1 MNKSLLADKLLSP
14 IQSTMSANLV
24 IMALGMVSGI
34 LTARILG
41 PAGRGEIAAAVV
53 WPATIATLGT
63 LGVPDAMV
71 YQAGR
76 EKGIGAVVAA
86 GLCVGVAQLLLMGF
100 LGAVIIPRALDSQG
114 PHVIRMSV
122 TYMTILIYAFI
133 GNYAVAIIL
142 GTTRFSVWNGLRL
155 LNPILYLGA
164 MLLLW
169 SFGRVTSENVLRA
182 MLIGPV
188 VTTIAA
194 SFVVAKITTGP
205 LIFDPRT
212 IKSVISYGFDS
223 ALSSWPLFLKDN
235 VAQIVMS
242 TVLSSSQL
250 GIYAVSLVAASPIS
264 PLFNAFQ
271 TIIFPK
277 TAAEP
282 DSALAKRALTED
294 IAKGFWISTLLL
306 VVLVFTLP
314 PFIRMCYGSAYV
326 PSIIPAQLLTLSM
339 FLNGLGQM
347 IIAGFRGLGMPRAA
361 LWGNLLGLAVVGL
374 LLPTFLSR
382 WGLVGAA
389 AASLISSAITVLA
402 FVYLIRSRAGI
413 SLREMMKPEFGRW
426 LQAGRISPAGL
437 H

>member
-1 MNKSLLADKLLSP
+1 
-14 IQSTMSANLV
+14 MSANLA

-76 EKGIGAVVAA
+76 EKSIGPVLAA
-86 GLCVGVAQLLLMGF
+86 GICVGAAQLLLMSLLGF
-100 LGAVIIPRALDSQG
+100 VVIPRALAAQG
-114 PHVIRMSV
+114 PNVIRMSL
-122 TYMTILIYAFI
+122 TYMTFLIYAFV
-133 GNYAVAIIL
+133 GNYAVGIIL
-142 GTTRFSVWNGLRL
+142 GTTRYAVWNGLRL

-169 SFGRVTSENVLRA
+169 SFGHVTSENVLGA

-188 VTTIAA
+188 VTTIVAC
-194 SFVVAKITTGP
+194 FVVAKITTGP
-205 LIFDPRT
+205 IIFELKT
-212 IKSVISYGFDS
+212 MKSVILYGFDS
-223 ALSSWPLFLKDN
+223 ALSSWPVFLKDN
-235 VAQIVMS
+235 IAQIMMS

-250 GIYAVSLVAASPIS
+250 GIYSVSLVAASPIS

-282 DSALAKRALTED
+282 DSVIAKRALTED
-294 IAKGFWISTLLL
+294 IAKGLWISVLLL
-306 VVLVFTLP
+306 IILEIALP
-314 PFIRMCYGSAYV
+314 PLIRLCYGVAYA
-326 PSIIPAQLLTLSM
+326 PSIIPAQLLAVAM
-339 FLNGLGQM
+339 FLSGLGQM
-347 IIAGFRGLGMPRAA
+347 IISGFRGLGMPRAA
-361 LWGNLLGLAVVGL
+361 LWGNLLGLAVVAF
-374 LLPTFLSR
+374 LLPMFLSR

-389 AASLISSAITVLA
+389 AASFVSSAITVLT
-402 FVYLIRSRAGI
+402 FVYLIHSQAGI
-413 SLREMMKPEFGRW
+413 SLREILRPEFGRW
-426 LQAGRISPAGL
+426 IQPGRISPPEL
-437 H
+437 Q

>member
-1 MNKSLLADKLLSP
+1 
-14 IQSTMSANLV
+14 MSANLA

-76 EKGIGAVVAA
+76 EKRIGPVLAA
-86 GLCVGVAQLLLMGF
+86 GLCVGTAQLLLMGL
-100 LGAVIIPRALDSQG
+100 LGFIVIPRALAAQG
-114 PHVIRMSV
+114 PHVIRMSL
-122 TYMTILIYAFI
+122 TYMTFLIYAFV
-133 GNYAVAIIL
+133 GNYAIGIIL
-142 GTTRFSVWNGLRL
+142 GTTRYAVWNGLRL
-155 LNPILYLGA
+155 LNPILYFGA

-188 VTTIAA
+188 VTTIVAC
-194 SFVVAKITTGP
+194 FVVAKITTGP
-205 LIFDPRT
+205 ITFELKAM
-212 IKSVISYGFDS
+212 KSVILYGFDS
-223 ALSSWPLFLKDN
+223 ALSSWPVFLKDN
-235 VAQIVMS
+235 IAQIMMS

-250 GIYAVSLVAASPIS
+250 GIYSVSLVAASPIS

-282 DSALAKRALTED
+282 DSAVAKRGLTED
-294 IAKGFWISTLLL
+294 IAKGLWISGLLL
-306 VVLVFTLP
+306 IILEITLP
-314 PFIRMCYGSAYV
+314 SLIRMCYGIDYS
-326 PSIIPAQLLTLSM
+326 PSIIPAQLLAFAM
-339 FLNGLGQM
+339 FLSGLGQM
-347 IIAGFRGLGMPRAA
+347 IISGFRGLGMPRAA
-361 LWGNLLGLAVVGL
+361 LWGNLLGLAVVAL

-382 WGLVGAA
+382 WGLIGAA
-389 AASLISSAITVLA
+389 AASFLSSAITVVT
-402 FVYLIRSRAGI
+402 FVYLIRSQAGI
-413 SLREMMKPEFGRW
+413 SLREILRPEFGRW
-426 LQAGRISPAGL
+426 ILPGRIPPPEL
-437 H
+437 Q